1 MYLVHPQADALREA
15 RLAAAAAKAGS
26 KVRHAKHVS
35 KMRRLNEE
43 RYSEMKRLVLDSK
56 LQTAADRR
64 REGFTVRAAV
74 NAEVG
79 HFDLLCTKHLDCSRL
94 LSNIVKIC

>member
-1 MYLVHPQADALREA
+1 
-15 RLAAAAAKAGS
+15 
-26 KVRHAKHVS
+26 
-35 KMRRLNEE
+35 MRRLNEE

-74 NAEVG
+74 NAEVSQYVLV
-79 HFDLLCTKHLDCSRL
+79 HSKHVDCYNTVVDYNQNMVTARKCQVTTWSDLARCYSL
-94 LSNIVKIC
+94 